1 MFLIII
7 KAVYYSIMLI
17 LCLSEIYKMLM
28 WFLVGAASA
37 PILSLRVSVFLMR
50 PEYRRVLYQNFIN
63 SRAGGIRIIFITIPI
78 PV

>member
-28 WFLVGAASA
+28 WFLVGLLH
-37 PILSLRVSVFLMR
+37 PPFCL
-50 PEYRRVLYQNFIN
+50 
-63 SRAGGIRIIFITIPI
+63 
-78 PV
+78 